1 MKTFLAPLL
10 SIAIGVTFAA
20 GACEYL
26 SRLNAR
32 TQLLE
37 NRLILLENAAIAPKS
52 PAPAPLVVRQLL
64 APPPPVARYLPATD
78 QSSLEARVAK
88 LEQALKPHLEY
99 LSKPR

>member
-10 SIAIGVTFAA
+10 SAIIGVAFAA

-37 NRLILLENAAIAPKS
+37 NRLTLLENAVNAPK
-52 PAPAPLVVRQLL
+52 PLAYVPPVVRQLL
-64 APPPPVARYLPATD
+64 APPPPVVRYQSATD
-78 QSSLEARVAK
+78 QSSLEARVAR

-99 LSKPR
+99 LATPR